1 MAEAY
6 LTLSGCAAAAVSL
19 WNGYEA
25 GYSQVRYT
33 TPTVD
38 GQAVTVTV
46 PAVLRGASFS
56 GAHLSYTLA
65 QDAGTAAVRFEG
77 TGLAATD
84 AAILEKL
91 QRGETE
97 LRLYFSFRASGGSG
111 GEGAHSAYAAWSDIR
126 VKVGYLPPDGAQGT
140 LTLPDGRQV
149 EYSVHAHS
157 LAPGESAGVTL
168 RLAGGGARAFRLDM
182 AGEGES
188 AYDSFAAV
196 PEDGMLAQTQMSVS
210 QAQWTGRLVPAR
222 LRVTVTDENGEHTSA
237 WQQSALTLCAY
248 YLAPVPACAWTD
260 ESGVQTDFGAF
271 VQGKS
276 RMKISMDA
284 GLDTAADAGATAV
297 TRRLVLA
304 GEEYLLG
311 GNELEIGFLNLSG
324 SADYALTVTDSHG
337 LSGSCTG
344 TLAILP
350 YARPKLSALA
360 FERYR
365 AYTGAQGESL
375 YEPDD
380 GSDLIRVTAVGAVSP
395 LDGLNAWTLAAR
407 YTDCESQAEIQI
419 ASGAD
424 GRALNYVLDRDLFTR
439 LLSETK
445 NWNVLVT
452 LADRFESAV
461 YELTVP
467 KAGGLF
473 NIERGG
479 VAVGMRSTGT
489 PADKRFE
496 VNYPAV
502 FYGGASFPGEDTG
515 WLAPTLTDCQEYSSD
530 YPVRARVRLGVLYLR
545 GAIRLNALLAS
556 GLSRRVM
563 VLPPGCAPSY
573 PVVLWA
579 GKGYGMS
586 VTIDT
591 NGDVTLTNRSGA
603 AATAGEFFSVVACIL
618 LQ

>member
-6 LTLSGCAAAAVSL
+6 LTLSGCAAAAVSV
-19 WNGYEA
+19 WTGYEA
-25 GYSQVRYT
+25 GYGQVRYT

-140 LTLPDGRQV
+140 LPLPDGRQV

-210 QAQWTGRLVPAR
+210 QAQWTGRLAPAR

-248 YLAPVPACAWTD
+248 YLAPAPACAWTD

-276 RMKISMDA
+276 RMKISVDA
-284 GLDTAADAGATAV
+284 GLDTAADAGVTAV

-311 GNELEIGFLNLSG
+311 GDEMEIGLLQARVAELRKTGIKVALDDMGTGYSTVDLLLHMP
-324 SADYALTVTDSHG
+324 ADE
-337 LSGSCTG
+337 
-344 TLAILP
+344 I
-350 YARPKLSALA
+350 KLDM
-360 FERYR
+360 FFTR
-365 AYTGAQGESL
+365 
-375 YEPDD
+375 
-380 GSDLIRVTAVGAVSP
+380 
-395 LDGLNAWTLAAR
+395 
-407 YTDCESQAEIQI
+407 EIQ
-419 ASGAD
+419 GD
-424 GRALNYVLDRDLFTR
+424 EKHELLTRALCTMTAKRNVDVCFEGVETQEMRD
-439 LLSETK
+439 
-445 NWNVLVT
+445 
-452 LADRFESAV
+452 
-461 YELTVP
+461 
-467 KAGGLF
+467 
-473 NIERGG
+473 
-479 VAVGMRSTGT
+479 
-489 PADKRFE
+489 
-496 VNYPAV
+496 
-502 FYGGASFPGEDTG
+502 
-515 WLAPTLTDCQEYSSD
+515 
-530 YPVRARVRLGVLYLR
+530 YL
-545 GAIRLNALLAS
+545 
-556 GLSRRVM
+556 
-563 VLPPGCAPSY
+563 
-573 PVVLWA
+573 
-579 GKGYGMS
+579 KGYGN
-586 VTIDT
+586 V
-591 NGDVTLTNRSGA
+591 
-603 AATAGEFFSVVACIL
+603 L
-618 LQ
+618 LQGYFFDRPLLEEEFESKYCKNPDA